1 VSSLAVDG
9 LSSGLDT
16 TAIINQLMTLERQP
30 QSRLRTQ
37 LTTQGT
43 VITAYQSLSARL
55 KSLQTA
61 AGTLAQPATWTARTA
76 TVTGSA
82 VTATVTG
89 DAPAGRLDVSVTAVA
104 TAAAW
109 TTTQSY
115 GLDDAVFNT
124 AQPPLTVR
132 RADGSSVA
140 LYPPTGTMRDVMNT
154 INQASGLGITA
165 VAVKVGTDQYRLQIV
180 ASTPGTA
187 GAPQGIDNLGVATS
201 ATAATDAAYTI
212 NGIPAT
218 SATNTVT
225 DAVSGLTLTLA
236 APGSA
241 TVTVQSDPAR
251 LADRMQALV
260 DAANG
265 ALEEVARQT
274 VRDAESE
281 RGPLAGDSGVRSLSG
296 SLLQAVS
303 DAVGSTSAAAV
314 GLQTTRDGRLA
325 FDRGAFLDAWADD
338 PDAVRTVISPGS
350 GTGVIQRITEV
361 LDRAIAPGSGT
372 ISQAIQGRESTQR
385 DLQIQIDNW
394 DRRLDLRRA
403 TLERQFSGL
412 EVALSRLQSQQS
424 WLAGQLGQLNAAN
437 GQG

>member
-1 VSSLAVDG
+1 MSGLAVDG

-16 TAIINQLMTLERQP
+16 TAIINQLMALERQP

-43 VITAYQSLSARL
+43 VISAYQSLSTRL
-55 KSLQTA
+55 KAVQGA
-61 AGTLAQPATWTARTA
+61 AETLSQPATWTARSA

-89 DAPAGRLDVSVTAVA
+89 EAPAGRLDVSVTSVA
-104 TAAAW
+104 TAARW
-109 TTTQSY
+109 TTTQAY
-115 GLDDAVFNT
+115 GMDDAVFNT

-132 RADGSSVA
+132 RADGSSIA
-140 LYPPTGTMRDVMNT
+140 LYPPSGTMRDVMNT

-180 ASTPGTA
+180 ADTAGTA
-187 GAPQGIDNLGVATS
+187 AAPQGIDNLGVATS
-201 ATAATDAAYTI
+201 ATAATDAEYTI

-218 SATNTVT
+218 SPTNTVT
-225 DAVSGLTLTLA
+225 DAVSGLTLTLS

-251 LADRMQALV
+251 LADRVQALV
-260 DAANG
+260 DAANA
-265 ALEEVARQT
+265 ALEEVGRQT
-274 VRDAESE
+274 VRDAAAE

-296 SLLQAVS
+296 GLLQAVS
-303 DAVGSTSAAAV
+303 DAVGSTSAATV
-314 GLQTTRDGRLA
+314 GLQTTRDGRLV
-325 FDRGAFLDAWADD
+325 FDRSAFLGAWADD
-338 PDAVRTVISPGS
+338 PDAVRAVLSPES
-350 GTGVIQRITEV
+350 GTGVVQRITQV
-361 LDRAIAPGSGT
+361 VDRAIAPGTGT
-372 ISQAIQGRESTQR
+372 VSQAIQGRESTQR
-385 DLQIQIDNW
+385 DLQTQIDNW
-394 DRRLDLRRA
+394 DRRLELRRA
-403 TLERQFSGL
+403 TLERQFSGM

-424 WLAGQLGQLNAAN
+424 WLAGQLGQLNGSS